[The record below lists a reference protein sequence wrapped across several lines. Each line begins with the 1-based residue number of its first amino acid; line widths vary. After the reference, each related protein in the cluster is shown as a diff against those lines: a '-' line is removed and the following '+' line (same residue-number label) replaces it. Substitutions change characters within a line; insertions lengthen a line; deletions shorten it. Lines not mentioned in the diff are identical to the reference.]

1 MNLLNKKVAVG
12 LGLALF
18 GTQLGIQSANADMVQ
33 EEQNVPKISMT
44 REGEIPDL
52 PTDPDLPTENPSQPE
67 IPPVDGDG
75 GGSVDGGNTGDSGNT
90 GGSGTPNPT
99 PPVEE
104 PDIPLDPDFSLPDN
118 STDGSTD
125 DSMGEVTPPMET
137 PDTTPSTPPT
147 DDSTNESTE
156 KPSTPPSSEEGSKP
170 STPPVNNSGNKPV
183 NPPQVSTPPVQN
195 VVVKPDGTI
204 GGVTNVGTGT
214 NNDGSQVVPIVTNDI
229 SELTN
234 IPTPMTP
241 VETNTGEKIVS
252 VVEGVAYKQ
261 TEDGG
266 LAPVSAEV
274 KQLPSG
280 NVAVTG
286 SDGKTKV
293 LPKTGMDKMLGTAL
307 VGAVLLAG
315 SSWYLYSEKKKRKDQ
330 EEKTE

>member
-33 EEQNVPKISMT
+33 EERNVPKISMT

-75 GGSVDGGNTGDSGNT
+75 GGSVDGGNTGDSDNSEGS
-90 GGSGTPNPT
+90 GGSDVI
-99 PPVEE
+99 PPVED
-104 PDIPLDPDFSLPDN
+104 PDVPLDPDFSLPDN

-125 DSMGEVTPPMET
+125 DSIGEITPPIET

-147 DDSTNESTE
+147 DDSTDGSTE

-204 GGVTNVGTGT
+204 GGITNAGTGST
-214 NNDGSQVVPIVTNDI
+214 NDGSQVVPIVTNDV

-241 VETNTGEKIVS
+241 VEASTGEKIVS
-252 VVEGVAYKQ
+252 VVDGVAYKQ

-266 LAPVSAEV
+266 LTPVSAEV

-286 SDGKTKV
+286 ADGKTKV
-293 LPKTGMDKMLGTAL
+293 LPKTGMDETLL
-307 VGAVLLAG
+307 LSLAG
-315 SSWYLYSEKKKRKDQ
+315 AFILAGVGFYLYNEKKKK
-330 EEKTE
+330 EKNE